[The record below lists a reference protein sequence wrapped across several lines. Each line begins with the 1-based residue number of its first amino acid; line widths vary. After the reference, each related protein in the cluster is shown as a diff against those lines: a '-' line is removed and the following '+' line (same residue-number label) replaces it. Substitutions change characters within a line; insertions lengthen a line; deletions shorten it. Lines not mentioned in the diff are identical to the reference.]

1 MREISHIDSR
11 SERRYLNDDLVED
24 LIRSVSILHRAGIIA
39 LIGLAQGLNAERPVG
54 KYLVF
59 GVISD
64 GPHAMLPEDA
74 WPRFT
79 NMQAVEDEIGLPWHG
94 QDFSK
99 GYNSCAN

>member
-1 MREISHIDSR
+1 M
-11 SERRYLNDDLVED
+11 
-24 LIRSVSILHRAGIIA
+24 SVLHRAGIIA
-39 LIGLAQGLNAERPVG
+39 LIGLAQGLNAERTVG
-54 KYLVF
+54 KDLVL

-74 WPRFT
+74 GPWFT
-79 NMQAVEDEIGLPWHG
+79 NVKAVEDEIGLPRHG